1 MARYSPEEYKTRRDI
16 IAPVSRNKTINRRK
30 QLPWLPRWKMRLNDK
45 WSAALRGPSMLPS
58 PLWSSSTAIFTA
70 VQPRIENG
78 PPPLSLSFFF
88 PRRAI
93 SLDLPARNQRGR
105 KPPRFFSPLL
115 SLFDS
120 RIFEIDVCVCVC
132 DVSRVRRRHERF
144 ILENGGVI
152 VLEHRK
158 RSVSV
163 IINCATW
170 LPFSRSF

>member
-1 MARYSPEEYKTRRDI
+1 
-16 IAPVSRNKTINRRK
+16 
-30 QLPWLPRWKMRLNDK
+30 MRLNDK

-78 PPPLSLSFFF
+78 SPLSLSLSS
-88 PRRAI
+88 
-93 SLDLPARNQRGR
+93 SLVAQFRSTYLLEINVAESHHD
-105 KPPRFFSPLL
+105 FSPLCYH
-115 SLFDS
+115 SSIRGSS
-120 RIFEIDVCVCVC
+120 RSMCVCVC

-158 RSVSV
+158 RSVFV